1 MDSTV
6 DEVINEFGNKE
17 KIPMNEF
24 KSIKDPELRLR
35 NTANV
40 ALNYWE
46 DHGEEASL
54 TYILR
59 NVPEDAEKPFRVIFI
74 EEAGKRGMLNEVM

>member
-1 MDSTV
+1 MDTI
-6 DEVINEFGNKE
+6 INEFGKKE

-24 KSIKDPELRLR
+24 KSIKDPILRLE

-40 ALNYWE
+40 ALNYWA
-46 DHGEEASL
+46 DHGEEACM

-59 NVPEDAEKPFRVIFI
+59 NVPEDAEAPFRKIFEQI
-74 EEAGKRGMLNEVM
+74 AKKRGMWTGMN